1 MNKILSSL
9 SISSLGALAL
19 LGACG
24 VDAVDAVDNEAATT
38 EPESAA
44 TSAVTG
50 SGDRLPSLVNLPN
63 ISAAAAR
70 VFGPSPVVR
79 AVFSTSS
86 GFQIYRCDLN
96 AAGQPAWALRTP
108 LARMAPS
115 GPTAVALSNVSN
127 GYHARSD
134 FGGLLSDGEL
144 SALGLIDAAGV
155 RTTAPT
161 WQFTFTA
168 SRRDLF
174 TPVRREVVAGRVLA
188 QDASAPTSNI
198 PDLLVEVRGRSIS
211 TIAGGV
217 TTAVSNRPDPVA
229 NPIASADYLLRF
241 SSVGGVAPAAG
252 ECATATLG
260 IESQQYYSTYYY
272 FIDTNSP

>member
-19 LGACG
+19 LGACA
-24 VDAVDAVDNEAATT
+24 VDAVDAVDDVAAQA

-70 VFGPSPVVR
+70 LFGPAPVVR

-115 GPTAVALSNVSN
+115 APTTIAFSNVSN

-168 SRRDLF
+168 SRRDPW
-174 TPVRREVVAGRVLA
+174 PVRREVVAGRVLA
-188 QDASAPTSNI
+188 QDASAPTFNI

-241 SSVGGVAPAAG
+241 STVGGVAPAAG

-260 IESQQYYSTYYY
+260 IESQQYYSTFYY